1 VIVVVG
7 SPVARDA
14 DGRLAPSGL
23 AAEVALAAAAAG
35 ATVQLVGKVGDDDA
49 GDAILVALAAAG
61 VRHAATLRDPSN
73 ATPAWTPTTADAGAE
88 AGAAEGPLADEET
101 DEEPGPGLPPGLAL
115 EAADVDLALRYLA
128 DFRVI
133 VLAADLD
140 PATVRVAL
148 GAAGYAG
155 AHAVRLD
162 PAAAAADQPTEVAE
176 VTVLA
181 PPPGGSPAFAA
192 FVGRYAAGLDAG
204 TAPDPA
210 FRSALAATDW
220 QRASSD

>member
-1 VIVVVG
+1 PVIVAVG

-49 GDAILVALAAAG
+49 GDAILMALAAAG

-73 ATPAWTPTTADAGAE
+73 ATPAWTPPTAD

-148 GAAGYAG
+148 AAAGYAG
-155 AHAVRLD
+155 AHAIRLD
-162 PAAAAADQPTEVAE
+162 PAAAAADQPTEGAE
-176 VTVLA
+176 V
-181 PPPGGSPAFAA
+181 
-192 FVGRYAAGLDAG
+192 
-204 TAPDPA
+204 
-210 FRSALAATDW
+210 
-220 QRASSD
+220 